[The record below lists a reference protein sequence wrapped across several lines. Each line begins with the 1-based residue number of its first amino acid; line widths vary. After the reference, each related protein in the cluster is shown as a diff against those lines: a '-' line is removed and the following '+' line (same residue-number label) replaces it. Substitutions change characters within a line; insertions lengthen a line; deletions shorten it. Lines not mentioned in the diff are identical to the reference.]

1 MHSSTNLRFL
11 FLLLASCLTFQSPQL
26 FAANEIQTNSTSS
39 QKSSAS
45 SQPATPPAGGG
56 SGAHNKAKTGQLL
69 GGVLIGVGAITIAIG
84 YSTCP
89 AACNWPFIIG
99 GAFEMA
105 GGLVAM
111 LQNGQAAKQTAPN
124 PLNLGGLTTG
134 GGLGLGTGLPDGLPK
149 FDIEKCTPPVCN
161 CNDAACSQ
169 PQINLP
175 PKQELEGLMR
185 SGPLPDG
192 TSLDDALAKLNE
204 NYDKAKDA
212 AANFNQMSAAGAFDP
227 NAGGLSLDSTGSG
240 DSSGKDNSDYT
251 GVGSNLFGSGK
262 KSGLDDSDDDFKTEP
277 MIDALSKQRGD
288 QSKALLMGMNAI
300 DSKNGKILTIF
311 ERLTRALRG
320 KNDRDLVLAKNEW
333 IRKKALK
340 NKKISV
346 KLK

>member
-1 MHSSTNLRFL
+1 MFLLRNLRFS
-11 FLLLASCLTFQSPQL
+11 LLLASCLTFQSPQL
-26 FAANEIQTNSTSS
+26 FAANEIQSKSSSSQTSSTSS
-39 QKSSAS
+39 Q
-45 SQPATPPAGGG
+45 PAAIPAGGG
-56 SGAHNKAKTGQLL
+56 GAHNKAKTGQML
-69 GGVLIGVGAITIAIG
+69 GGVLIGVGAITTAIG
-84 YSTCP
+84 Y
-89 AACNWPFIIG
+89 AHANGWLIAG
-99 GAFEMA
+99 GIVEMA

-111 LQNGQAAKQTAPN
+111 LQNGQAAKETAPN

-134 GGLGLGTGLPDGLPK
+134 GGLGLGNGPDLPNGLPK
-149 FDIEKCTPPVCN
+149 FDVQKCTPPVCN

-175 PKQELEGLMR
+175 PKQELEGLIR

-192 TSLDDALAKLNE
+192 TTLDEALAKLNE

-212 AANFNQMSAAGAFDP
+212 ADAFNKMSAAGAFDP

-240 DSSGKDNSDYT
+240 DSSGKDNSGDK
-251 GVGSNLFGSGK
+251 GVALSGSVK
-262 KSGLDDSDDDFKTEP
+262 KSGSDDSDDDFKTEP

-300 DSKNGKILTIF
+300 DDKNGKILTIF
-311 ERLTRALRG
+311 QRLTRAIQG
-320 KNDRDLVLAKNEW
+320 KNDRDLILAKNEW

>member
-1 MHSSTNLRFL
+1 MHSSKNLRFS
-11 FLLLASCLTFQSPQL
+11 LLLASCLTFQSPQL

-45 SQPATPPAGGG
+45 SQPAAIPAGGG
-56 SGAHNKAKTGQLL
+56 NGAHNKAKSGQLM
-69 GGVLIGVGAITIAIG
+69 GGILIGVGAISLGIG
-84 YSTCP
+84 LAPCASSQ
-89 AACNWPFIIG
+89 CNWPWIIG
-99 GAFEMA
+99 GLLEMA
-105 GGLVAM
+105 GGALAM
-111 LQNGQAAKQTAPN
+111 SQNGQAAADTAPN

-134 GGLGLGTGLPDGLPK
+134 GGLGLGNGPDLPNGLPK
-149 FDIEKCTPPVCN
+149 FDIQKCKPPICN

-175 PKQELEGLMR
+175 PKQELEGLIR

-192 TSLDDALAKLNE
+192 TTLDDALAKLNE

-212 AANFNQMSAAGAFDP
+212 ADAFNKMSAAGAFDP

-240 DSSGKDNSDYT
+240 DSSGKDNSGDK
-251 GVGSNLFGSGK
+251 GVALSGSVK
-262 KSGLDDSDDDFKTEP
+262 KSGSDDSDDDFKTEP

-288 QSKALLMGMNAI
+288 PSKALLMGMNAI
-300 DSKNGKILTIF
+300 DDKNGKILTIF
-311 ERLTRALRG
+311 QRLTRAIQG

>member
-1 MHSSTNLRFL
+1 MN
-11 FLLLASCLTFQSPQL
+11 
-26 FAANEIQTNSTSS
+26 
-39 QKSSAS
+39 
-45 SQPATPPAGGG
+45 
-56 SGAHNKAKTGQLL
+56 
-69 GGVLIGVGAITIAIG
+69 
-84 YSTCP
+84 
-89 AACNWPFIIG
+89 
-99 GAFEMA
+99 
-105 GGLVAM
+105 
-111 LQNGQAAKQTAPN
+111 
-124 PLNLGGLTTG
+124 
-134 GGLGLGTGLPDGLPK
+134 GLPK
-149 FDIEKCTPPVCN
+149 FDIEKCKPPVCN

-192 TSLDDALAKLNE
+192 TSLDEALAKLNE

-212 AANFNQMSAAGAFDP
+212 ADSFNQMSAAGAFDP
-227 NAGGLSLDSTGSG
+227 NAGGLSLDSTGSD
-240 DSSGKDNSDYT
+240 DSYGKDNSGDI
-251 GVGSNLFGSGK
+251 GLALSGSGK
-262 KSGLDDSDDDFKTEP
+262 KSSSDDSDDDFKTEP
-277 MIDALSKQRGD
+277 MIDALAKQRGD
-288 QSKALLMGMNAI
+288 QSKALLMGMNTI

>member
-1 MHSSTNLRFL
+1 MHASTNLRF
-11 FLLLASCLTFQSPQL
+11 FSLLLASCLTFQSPQL
-26 FAANEIQTNSTSS
+26 FAANEIQSKSSSS

-45 SQPATPPAGGG
+45 SQPAAIPAGGG
-56 SGAHNKAKTGQLL
+56 NGAHNKAKSGQMM
-69 GGVLIGVGAITIAIG
+69 GGLLIGAGAITVAIG
-84 YSTCP
+84 YSASP
-89 AACNWPFIIG
+89 VSWPIVAIG
-99 GAFEMA
+99 MLEMA

-111 LQNGQAAKQTAPN
+111 LQNGQAAKETAPN
-124 PLNLGGLTTG
+124 TLNLGGLTTG
-134 GGLGLGTGLPDGLPK
+134 GGLGLGNGPDLPNGLPK
-149 FDIEKCTPPVCN
+149 FDVQKCTPPICS

-185 SGPLPDG
+185 SGTMPDG
-192 TSLDDALAKLNE
+192 TTLDEALAKLNE

-212 AANFNQMSAAGAFDP
+212 ADAFNKMSAAGAFDP
-227 NAGGLSLDSTGSG
+227 NAGGLSLDSTGSD
-240 DSSGKDNSDYT
+240 DSSGKDNSGDS
-251 GVGSNLFGSGK
+251 GVTLSGSVK
-262 KSGLDDSDDDFKTEP
+262 KSGSDDSDDDFKTEP
-277 MIDALSKQRGD
+277 MIDALAKQRGD

-311 ERLTRALRG
+311 ERLTRAIQG
-320 KNDRDLVLAKNEW
+320 KNDRDLILAKNEW

>member
-1 MHSSTNLRFL
+1 M
-11 FLLLASCLTFQSPQL
+11 
-26 FAANEIQTNSTSS
+26 
-39 QKSSAS
+39 
-45 SQPATPPAGGG
+45 
-56 SGAHNKAKTGQLL
+56 
-69 GGVLIGVGAITIAIG
+69 
-84 YSTCP
+84 
-89 AACNWPFIIG
+89 IG
-99 GAFEMA
+99 GAI
-105 GGLVAM
+105 AM
-111 LQNGQAAKQTAPN
+111 SQNGKAAKDTAPN

-134 GGLGLGTGLPDGLPK
+134 GGLGLGSGLDPMNGLPK

-262 KSGLDDSDDDFKTEP
+262 KSGSDDSDDDFKTEP

-333 IRKKALK
+333 IRKKAIK
-340 NKKISV
+340 NKKNSV